1 MSPTV
6 SVFHF
11 IFIIHCTRSSKVRRS
26 DMLIGV
32 LNIHLLLYWT
42 GQSLLCCERIVKMF
56 KSILKRRGLFY
67 IELRCWWL
75 VRVTLVVCFWLLR
88 RLWQPTN
95 STLSFY
101 ELNGGSVVEIPWDG
115 ADAQTL
121 PYAKEFVWTFCI
133 HRRRGRKNF
142 GLERCHSRATVVE
155 VWQNLIL
162 ICDMFQMRQNL
173 MAVT

>member
-26 DMLIGV
+26 DRLIGV
-32 LNIHLLLYWT
+32 WNIHLLLYWT
-42 GQSLLCCERIVKMF
+42 GQSLLSCEKIVKMF
-56 KSILKRRGLFY
+56 KNILKRRGLFY
-67 IELRCWWL
+67 VELRYWWL

-88 RLWQPTN
+88 RWWRPAN
-95 STLSFY
+95 GALSFY
-101 ELNGGSVVEIPWDG
+101 ELNGGSVAGIPWGGTDT
-115 ADAQTL
+115 QTL

-133 HRRRGRKNF
+133 HRWRGRKSF
-142 GLERCHSRATVVE
+142 GLERCYSRATIVE
-155 VWQNLIL
+155 VSQNLIL

-173 MAVT
+173 MVVT